1 MCQKLTPRLPVTRSN
16 RSSATGSIDN
26 SSGTSSSL
34 SVRRL
39 RRILI
44 TRKANNLG
52 KPRFLLQRSLWEAH
66 MRSNLAILGIAVL
79 ALLIAVESSS
89 AEVIYPWCAQYST
102 KGGARNCGFTTWEQ
116 CRATVSGIGGYCIE
130 NPFYQP
136 AADPA
141 VRRKPRRASGSATVA
156 PAEAARPDERTEWTA
171 VSAAARTHLP
181 TEWCYL

>member
-1 MCQKLTPRLPVTRSN
+1 
-16 RSSATGSIDN
+16 
-26 SSGTSSSL
+26 
-34 SVRRL
+34 
-39 RRILI
+39 
-44 TRKANNLG
+44 
-52 KPRFLLQRSLWEAH
+52 

-141 VRRKPRRASGSATVA
+141 VRRKPRRASSSATVFIA
-156 PAEAARPDERTEWTA
+156 PAEAARPDGRPLPSLHSDMFFPVPEPTIKTGILTMTSA
-171 VSAAARTHLP
+171 VLN
-181 TEWCYL
+181 LMGK